1 MIFSVPEG
9 KSAGPRPMIL
19 PTELCRER

>member
-9 KSAGPRPMIL
+9 KSAGPRPIL